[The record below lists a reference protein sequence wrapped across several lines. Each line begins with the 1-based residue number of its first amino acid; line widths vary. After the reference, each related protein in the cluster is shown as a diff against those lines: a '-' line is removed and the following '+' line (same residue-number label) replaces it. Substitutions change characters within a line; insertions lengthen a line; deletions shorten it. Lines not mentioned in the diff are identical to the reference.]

1 LDYCCEFDF
10 IGSCF
15 GWKQDKTNIPPRA
28 PIIKE
33 VIWRP
38 SLSSWA
44 KCNTDGASIASASAC
59 GGLFWNH
66 NADLLGCFAEKLDY
80 VSAFF
85 AELGAVLRAIEIAV
99 YKNWSNLWIE
109 TD

>member
-1 LDYCCEFDF
+1 
-10 IGSCF
+10 
-15 GWKQDKTNIPPRA
+15 
-28 PIIKE
+28 
-33 VIWRP
+33 
-38 SLSSWA
+38 LSSWA

-59 GGLFWNH
+59 GGLFRNH

>member
-1 LDYCCEFDF
+1 
-10 IGSCF
+10 
-15 GWKQDKTNIPPRA
+15 
-28 PIIKE
+28 
-33 VIWRP
+33 
-38 SLSSWA
+38 
-44 KCNTDGASIASASAC
+44 
-59 GGLFWNH
+59 
-66 NADLLGCFAEKLDY
+66 LLGCFAEKLDY